1 VQAVGV
7 KKHSPAGED
16 AAAVNPSIF
25 CSVVVAA
32 RTDTLSPTIATEG
45 LIGIAAFRSIA
56 KSFSAGVEMR
66 LARRDETRR
75 QASKARI
82 YRLNKAGDYT
92 QVYIA
97 YDFPVEPW
105 SLSAI
110 RTRSANDF
118 ARIFRMT

>member
-1 VQAVGV
+1 VQAIGV
-7 KKHSPAGED
+7 KKYSPAGED

-25 CSVVVAA
+25 CTVVVAA
-32 RTDTLSPTIATEG
+32 RTDTSSPTIATED
-45 LIGIAAFRSIA
+45 LIGIAAFRSTA
-56 KSFSAGVEMR
+56 KGFSTGVEIR
-66 LARRDETRR
+66 LARRDETRT
-75 QASKARI
+75 QAGKARV
-82 YRLNKAGDYT
+82 YRMNKAGDYT

-97 YDFPVEPW
+97 YDFPVEAW